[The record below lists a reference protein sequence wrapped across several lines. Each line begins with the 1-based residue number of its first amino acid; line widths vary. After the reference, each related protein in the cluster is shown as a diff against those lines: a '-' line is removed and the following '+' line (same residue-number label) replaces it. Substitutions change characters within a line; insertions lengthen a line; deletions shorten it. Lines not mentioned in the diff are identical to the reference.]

1 MHLVLNNLIFMI
13 SEALASKQKVV
24 LCELKE
30 KQLLVA
36 SHHSPVFSFCK
47 EKVLW
52 LLRNVWA
59 QLYDATFLKLG
70 RDFCL
75 LTNITRCIKN
85 STSKIAKKWNI
96 PAFGWKHRAARVVDT
111 CETVKKTS
119 SSLFPALH
127 GCNVKR
133 SLFIVDCVIV
143 ERRSPLNN
151 KKLSD
156 YKTRE

>member
-1 MHLVLNNLIFMI
+1 MI

-59 QLYDATFLKLG
+59 QLYDATFLNWDEISAFWQILQ
-70 RDFCL
+70 DA
-75 LTNITRCIKN
+75 
-85 STSKIAKKWNI
+85 SKIPPAKLQKKMKYSSVWLEAQSSLSSRHMWNCEKNLFK
-96 PAFGWKHRAARVVDT
+96 PFSSTARV
-111 CETVKKTS
+111 
-119 SSLFPALH
+119 
-127 GCNVKR
+127 
-133 SLFIVDCVIV
+133 
-143 ERRSPLNN
+143 
-151 KKLSD
+151 
-156 YKTRE
+156 

>member
-85 STSKIAKKWNI
+85 STSKIAKKMKYSSVWLEAQSSLSSRHMWN
-96 PAFGWKHRAARVVDT
+96 
-111 CETVKKTS
+111 CEKTS

>member
-59 QLYDATFLKLG
+59 QLYDATFLNWDEISAFWQILQ
-70 RDFCL
+70 DA
-75 LTNITRCIKN
+75 
-85 STSKIAKKWNI
+85 SKIPPAKLQKNEI
-96 PAFGWKHRAARVVDT
+96 FQRLVGSTEQP
-111 CETVKKTS
+111 E
-119 SSLFPALH
+119 
-127 GCNVKR
+127 
-133 SLFIVDCVIV
+133 
-143 ERRSPLNN
+143 
-151 KKLSD
+151 
-156 YKTRE
+156 